1 MHKCVVPVPSA
12 GRGIACATAATC
24 GEADPHGVL
33 AGPVDTPL
41 WDELPGAWDR
51 ARMLEPEDVA
61 RAIVDA
67 ARQLPHA
74 AIDEIVLGH
83 VGRPLNG

>member
-1 MHKCVVPVPSA
+1 
-12 GRGIACATAATC
+12 
-24 GEADPHGVL
+24 
-33 AGPVDTPL
+33 
-41 WDELPGAWDR
+41 
-51 ARMLEPEDVA
+51 MLEPEDVA